1 MPSPAR
7 PPTPRRLP
15 IALPSAH
22 FMAFAPLDAWARV
35 LRRAKV
41 RISPRYWPRLA
52 WCLFTSSIATVAT
65 LPERV
70 ALAPILAAA
79 YRRSRSAQAAPPTLV
94 ILGYYRSGTTHLH
107 YLLSC
112 DPRFITPKWY
122 QTLAPTGFLLS
133 WEALR
138 WLMTPFVSSTRPQD
152 DVAIGPEWPAEDDFA
167 VNNWTGACT
176 MPGRM
181 LLPSAW
187 ERFAGLNDIAHAPEA
202 DRAAFGR
209 ALHGFCWKIRRLARG
224 EASRIL
230 LLKTPAHTA
239 RMGELVRLFGGT
251 ATCSGAVKFIHLSRD
266 PGAVLRSNVAM
277 HSRFGS
283 YFLEDYPG
291 DEVIRERIIAEYD
304 ATERAFLRD
313 AAALP
318 AGTLSRVRYQD
329 LIADPLGEIR
339 RVYAELGLA
348 LTPEVE
354 ARFSA
359 YLHTVSDYRA
369 ASDKPKP
376 AAGDSS
382 TPRGT
387 AHGDSLPE
395 QLAWMAAAFG
405 HDKPAAAKVPL
416 PPVVRDIEPRTP
428 GVWLVAPVMIAVL
441 IGAAWLALAAAFR
454 DRFDWLIWPAGI
466 AIGLAALRA
475 ARGGT
480 WTLGVWAAAVTLCT
494 HLAVAYP
501 ATYLSSNDYWLRDPI
516 AWRDIWDS
524 TRDGLLAINN
534 FVWTVLGVGT
544 AYRFASRKHV
554 RPPGM

>member
-1 MPSPAR
+1 MPPLR
-7 PPTPRRLP
+7 PRRLP

-22 FMAFAPLDAWARV
+22 YMAFAPLDAWFRI
-35 LRRAKV
+35 LRRARTRT
-41 RISPRYWPRLA
+41 RIAPRYWPRLA
-52 WCLFTSSIATVAT
+52 WCLFTSAIATAAT
-65 LPERV
+65 LPERLL
-70 ALAPILAAA
+70 LAPFLAAA
-79 YRRSRSAQAAPPTLV
+79 IRRRPAAASSPPTV
-94 ILGYYRSGTTHLH
+94 IILGYYRSGTTHLH

-187 ERFAGLNDIAHAPEA
+187 DRFSHLNDIEHAPPA

-209 ALHGFCWKIRRLARG
+209 ALSSFCWKLRRLSRG
-224 EASRIL
+224 GGRGGPGNSRPL

-239 RMGELVRLFGGT
+239 RVAELVRILGPNT
-251 ATCSGAVKFIHLSRD
+251 KFIHLSRD
-266 PGAVLRSNVAM
+266 ASAVLRSNVAM
-277 HSRFGS
+277 HSRFEP

-291 DEVIRERIIAEYD
+291 DAIIRERIIAEYD
-304 ATERAFLRD
+304 ATERAFMRD
-313 AAALP
+313 AASLP
-318 AGTLSRVRYQD
+318 PASLARLRYQD

-339 RVYAELGLA
+339 RIYTQLNLE

-354 ARFSA
+354 ARFAA

-369 ASDKPKP
+369 ASDKAQSPRTEPDAP
-376 AAGDSS
+376 AD
-382 TPRGT
+382 P
-387 AHGDSLPE
+387 LPE
-395 QLAWMAAAFG
+395 QLAWMHTAFG
-405 HDKPAAAKVPL
+405 HDKPAAPKTPL
-416 PPVVRDIEPRTP
+416 PPALRTADPITP
-428 GVWLVAPVMIAVL
+428 GAPIFAPVMVAIVTA
-441 IGAAWLALAAAFR
+441 AAWLALAAATR
-454 DRFDWLIWPAGI
+454 DRLDFLIWPAGI
-466 AIGLAALRA
+466 FIGLAALRA

-480 WTLGVWAAAVTLCT
+480 WKLGVWAAAVTLCT
-494 HLAVAYP
+494 HLAIAYP
-501 ATYLSSNDYWLRDPI
+501 ATYLSSNDYWLREPI
-516 AWRDIWDS
+516 VWSDIWDS

-534 FVWTVLGVGT
+534 FVWTLLGVGT

-554 RPPGM
+554 RPPGI

>member
-1 MPSPAR
+1 MPP
-7 PPTPRRLP
+7 PRRLP

-22 FMAFAPLDAWARV
+22 FMAFAPLDAWFRI
-35 LRRAKV
+35 LRRA
-41 RISPRYWPRLA
+41 RTHIAPRYWPRLA
-52 WCLFTSSIATVAT
+52 WCLFTSAIATAAT
-65 LPERV
+65 LPERLFLAPFL
-70 ALAPILAAA
+70 ALAS
-79 YRRSRSAQAAPPTLV
+79 RRGVSNASPPTV
-94 ILGYYRSGTTHLH
+94 IILGYYRSGTTHLH

-167 VNNWTGACT
+167 VNNWTGATT

-187 ERFAGLNDIAHAPEA
+187 DHFRGLNDIEHAPPA

-209 ALHGFCWKIRRLARG
+209 ALRGFCWKLRRLSRG
-224 EASRIL
+224 GGSGNSRPL

-239 RMGELVRLFGGT
+239 RVAELVRLFGPST
-251 ATCSGAVKFIHLSRD
+251 RFIHLSRD
-266 PGAVLRSNVAM
+266 ASAVLRSNVAM
-277 HSRFGS
+277 HARFEP

-291 DEVIRERIIAEYD
+291 DSIIRDRIIAEYD

-313 AAALP
+313 AA
-318 AGTLSRVRYQD
+318 TLKPNTLARLRYQD
-329 LIADPLGEIR
+329 LIADPLGEVR
-339 RVYAELGLA
+339 RVYAQLGLTLSA
-348 LTPEVE
+348 E
-354 ARFSA
+354 AERRMLA
-359 YLHTVSDYRA
+359 YLHSVADYRA
-369 ASDKPKP
+369 ASEKAKRTEPDAP
-376 AAGDSS
+376 AD
-382 TPRGT
+382 P
-387 AHGDSLPE
+387 LPE
-395 QLAWMAAAFG
+395 PLAWMQTAFG
-405 HDKPAAAKVPL
+405 HDKPTAAKVPL
-416 PPVVRDIEPRTP
+416 PPAPRTADPITP
-428 GVWLVAPVMIAVL
+428 GAPIFAPLMIA
-441 IGAAWLALAAAFR
+441 IIIAAAWLALAAATRNRLDF
-454 DRFDWLIWPAGI
+454 LIWPAGI
-466 AIGLAALRA
+466 FIGLAALRA

-480 WTLGVWAAAVTLCT
+480 WKLGVWAAAVTLCT

-516 AWRDIWDS
+516 VWSDIWDS
-524 TRDGLLAINN
+524 TRDGLLAVNN

>member
-1 MPSPAR
+1 
-7 PPTPRRLP
+7 
-15 IALPSAH
+15 
-22 FMAFAPLDAWARV
+22 MAFAPLDAWFRI
-35 LRRAKV
+35 LRRA
-41 RISPRYWPRLA
+41 RTHIAPRYWPRLA
-52 WCLFTSSIATVAT
+52 WCLFTSAIATAAT
-65 LPERV
+65 LPERLFLAPFL
-70 ALAPILAAA
+70 ALAS
-79 YRRSRSAQAAPPTLV
+79 RRGVSNASPPTV
-94 ILGYYRSGTTHLH
+94 IILGYYRSGTTHLH

-122 QTLAPTGFLLS
+122 QTLAPTGFVLS

-167 VNNWTGACT
+167 VNNSTGATT

-187 ERFAGLNDIAHAPEA
+187 DHFRGLNDIEHAPPA

-209 ALHGFCWKIRRLARG
+209 ALRGFCWKLRRLSRG
-224 EASRIL
+224 GGSGNSRPL

-239 RMGELVRLFGGT
+239 RVAELVRLFGPNT
-251 ATCSGAVKFIHLSRD
+251 RFIHLSRD
-266 PGAVLRSNVAM
+266 AAAVLRSNVAM
-277 HSRFGS
+277 HARFES

-291 DEVIRERIIAEYD
+291 DAIIRDRIIAEYD

-313 AAALP
+313 AA
-318 AGTLSRVRYQD
+318 TLKPNTLARLRYQD
-329 LIADPLGEIR
+329 LIADPLGEVR
-339 RVYAELGLA
+339 RIYAQLGLTLSA
-348 LTPEVE
+348 E
-354 ARFSA
+354 AERRMLA
-359 YLHTVSDYRA
+359 YLHSVADYRA
-369 ASDKPKP
+369 AAEKTKSSRTEPDAP
-376 AAGDSS
+376 AD
-382 TPRGT
+382 P
-387 AHGDSLPE
+387 LPDP
-395 QLAWMAAAFG
+395 LAWMHTAFG
-405 HDKPAAAKVPL
+405 HDKPTAATVPL
-416 PPVVRDIEPRTP
+416 PPAPRTADPITP
-428 GVWLVAPVMIAVL
+428 GAPIFAPLMVAIVIA
-441 IGAAWLALAAAFR
+441 AAWLGLAAAMR
-454 DRFDWLIWPAGI
+454 DRLDFLIWPAGI
-466 AIGLAALRA
+466 FIGLAALRA

-480 WTLGVWAAAVTLCT
+480 WKLGVWAAMVTLCT

-534 FVWTVLGVGT
+534 FVWTVLGLGT